1 MSNLT
6 VIATDLKETE
16 NLLREALIKEKVY
29 LQIGIDKTLNRIR
42 EFEAKYSATLDQI
55 VKQEKEIDHTDL
67 VEWEGEVEILKR
79 LKKKIL
85 NLEQIEICT

>member
-16 NLLREALIKEKVY
+16 SLLREALAKEKIY
-29 LQIGIDKTLNRIR
+29 LQIGINKTKNRIR
-42 EFEAKYSATLDQI
+42 EFEDRYSASLDQI
-55 VKQEKEIDHTDL
+55 IKQQREIDHTEL
-67 VEWEGEVEILKR
+67 AEWEGEVEILRR
-79 LKKKIL
+79 LMKKIE

>member
-16 NLLREALIKEKVY
+16 SLLREALVKEKVY
-29 LQIGIDKTLNRIR
+29 LQIGIKKTQNRIR
-42 EFEAKYSATLDQI
+42 MFEDKYSTTLDQI
-55 VKQEKEIDHTDL
+55 IDQKIEIDHTDL
-67 VEWEGEVEILKR
+67 AEWEGEVEILRR
-79 LKKKIL
+79 LMRKIE